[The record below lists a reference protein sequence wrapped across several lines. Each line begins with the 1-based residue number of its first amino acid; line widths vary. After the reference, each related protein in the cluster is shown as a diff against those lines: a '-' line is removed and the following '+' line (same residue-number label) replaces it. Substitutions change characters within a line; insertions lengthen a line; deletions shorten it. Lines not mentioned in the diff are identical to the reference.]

1 LPQRGERDANG
12 RFQPIR
18 PPAGEVVKVG
28 FGSIKDV
35 QIETLP
41 EERCVRTAEV
51 FGRFYVIG
59 AEADRPAKWPFR
71 H

>member
-1 LPQRGERDANG
+1 MGCAKVRNG
-12 RFQPIR
+12 
-18 PPAGEVVKVG
+18 AGRAVPKAKLSDRE
-28 FGSIKDV
+28 GSIKDV

-59 AEADRPAKWPFR
+59 AEADPPAKWPFPR
-71 H
+71 

>member
-1 LPQRGERDANG
+1 PPPSSLEGHFSPSPLPVTSDR
-12 RFQPIR
+12 
-18 PPAGEVVKVG
+18 

-59 AEADRPAKWPFR
+59 AEADPPAKWPFP